1 MYHRFEHIFLIKSY
15 SLRLQIISNMLNNH
29 YTEDITLDLLHEK
42 FFISKYHLCRAF
54 HKATGLTIHEYI
66 RRKRVTKVREL
77 CAEGMSIGDAA
88 AQAGFN
94 DYSSFYRAYQKEY
107 GTSPREDL

>member
-1 MYHRFEHIFLIKSY
+1 MVNPQFFVENGCTNYEAQFIKAPIGKGHKIPADLVRSSGLFDAFLRYKS
-15 SLRLQIISNMLNNH
+15 
-29 YTEDITLDLLHEK
+29 
-42 FFISKYHLCRAF
+42 
-54 HKATGLTIHEYI
+54 
-66 RRKRVTKVREL
+66 RKRVTKVREL